1 MRKAGNM
8 RYVSDMF
15 NRSRVGLAH
24 GTVDCS
30 SRGSIAGRV
39 RAIIAWQRHDNLP
52 SLLALLFLAGFA
64 LPSFAQE
71 SRWGSPEEET
81 VKFMI
86 AAEAKWANSACS
98 PQPDLKDVIA
108 DDFQGTSPSG
118 HRYDKAKAIAT
129 DTKSLS
135 RDCQLGEV
143 KVRFFGDSIAIAYGA
158 ESAVSKAKDGKETK
172 HCLIWTDTWLK
183 RAGIWQIVAAQDTNI
198 PCSP

>member
-1 MRKAGNM
+1 MK
-8 RYVSDMF
+8 F
-15 NRSRVGLAH
+15 L
-24 GTVDCS
+24 
-30 SRGSIAGRV
+30 SIIPASIV
-39 RAIIAWQRHDNLP
+39 F
-52 SLLALLFLAGFA
+52 FLGGFA
-64 LPSFAQE
+64 SPTFAQE

-118 HRYDKAKAIAT
+118 RRYDKAKAIAT
-129 DTKSLS
+129 DTKSVS

-183 RAGIWQIVAAQDTNI
+183 RAGKWQIVAAQDTDI
-198 PCSP
+198 PCKP

>member
-1 MRKAGNM
+1 MK
-8 RYVSDMF
+8 F
-15 NRSRVGLAH
+15 L
-24 GTVDCS
+24 
-30 SRGSIAGRV
+30 SIIPASV
-39 RAIIAWQRHDNLP
+39 VF
-52 SLLALLFLAGFA
+52 FLSGFA
-64 LPSFAQE
+64 SSSFAQE

-118 HRYDKAKAIAT
+118 RRYDKAKAIAP

-158 ESAVSKAKDGKETK
+158 ESAVKAKDGKETK

-183 RAGIWQIVAAQDTNI
+183 RAGKWQIVAAQDTNI
-198 PCSP
+198 PCKP